1 MSRVYGR
8 RVIPR
13 NLQEFE
19 DLIYPYYQKR
29 DYPLAID
36 LLVRY
41 WRRKGKSGSTAWDI
55 SAGIVAS
62 AFNGDLKVDLRFLLH
77 QFGVGPDGHAYDQ
90 METFLPYFHEVF
102 TSKHT
107 DIKRFLEQYIHS
119 VHWQN
124 PDTLIYKPK
133 SISTL
138 NTYVKGELNYDRSI
152 EYGKTHNRADIL
164 CEGLIQAELIS
175 LMAKA
180 ISNFRESLGLSRNTI
195 KWQSEQYLLEKIQL
209 EFSHL
214 IVIGQG
220 SPKWLE
226 GQRFDI
232 WIPEISAAIEY
243 NGRQHYEPVDFFGGE
258 EGFRET
264 QKRDENKRAKC
275 EVNGTSLL
283 EVQEGYSLEKVYT
296 WITNLERRN

>member
-1 MSRVYGR
+1 M
-8 RVIPR
+8 
-13 NLQEFE
+13 
-19 DLIYPYYQKR
+19 
-29 DYPLAID
+29 
-36 LLVRY
+36 
-41 WRRKGKSGSTAWDI
+41 
-55 SAGIVAS
+55 
-62 AFNGDLKVDLRFLLH
+62 KVDLRFLLH

-107 DIKRFLEQYIHS
+107 DIKRFLEQYIH
-119 VHWQN
+119 
-124 PDTLIYKPK
+124 
-133 SISTL
+133 
-138 NTYVKGELNYDRSI
+138 
-152 EYGKTHNRADIL
+152 
-164 CEGLIQAELIS
+164 AELKS
-175 LMAKA
+175 LLAKA
-180 ISNFRESLGLSRNTI
+180 TSSFRESLGLSRNTI

-243 NGRQHYEPVDFFGGE
+243 NGSQHYEPVDFFGGE

-296 WITNLERRN
+296 